1 MGKKEKYKASSSFIA
16 FLVLCL
22 TSFLLF
28 NVLLVVTRENSI
40 PVSVEKKGAF
50 LYFSSPTL
58 KEKTLKV
65 SLVLD
70 PKEERIAVANLVLSF
85 DPERLAFIDFEPG
98 EVFKE
103 AVILDK
109 TADYQQGKA
118 RVALFTM
125 EPVGERGVLGELTFI
140 VLEEGS
146 GPIEIS
152 VVDKESVLTSVD
164 SISNV
169 LGKSYDFVYK

>member
-1 MGKKEKYKASSSFIA
+1 MKKKENYKAPNSFLT
-16 FLVLCL
+16 FLVLSL
-22 TSFLLF
+22 ALFLLF
-28 NVLLVVTRENSI
+28 NVFLVVTQRASGPTVVKE
-40 PVSVEKKGAF
+40 GAL
-50 LYFSSPTL
+50 LYFSLPTFG
-58 KEKTLKV
+58 EETLKV

-70 PKEERIAVANLVLSF
+70 PKEERIAAADLVFSF
-85 DPERLAFIDFEPG
+85 DPERLAFTDFEPG

-103 AVILDK
+103 AMILNK
-109 TADYQQGKA
+109 TVDYQQGKV
-118 RVALFTM
+118 RVALFTT
-125 EPVGERGVLGELTFI
+125 EPGEERGVLGELTFI